1 MDTLLIVTQTPQGEE
16 IPLKVLYHE
25 HGSILEVQAQAMGM
39 DLAGWVSLLLET
51 GNTIYPDDIEP
62 GREVEPVEQPPG
74 ARRVQLTIGMLERLA
89 GKEWSLS
96 PHVGVTD
103 WIGVTCALAAM
114 DPENGAAA
122 RVLAAQGQTAC
133 QVAHALL
140 TMEWED
146 IEALVGTYENQSLK
160 EIYPC

>member
-25 HGSILEVQAQAMGM
+25 HGSVLEAQAQAVRM

-62 GREVEPVEQPPG
+62 GREVDSVEQPQG
-74 ARRVQLTIGMLERLA
+74 ARRVQLSIEMLERLA

-96 PHVGVTD
+96 PHIGVTD

-114 DPENGAAA
+114 NPENGAAA
-122 RVLAAQGQTAC
+122 RVLAGQGQTAP
-133 QVAHALL
+133 QIAHALL

-146 IEALVGTYENQSLK
+146 LEALAGTLSQK
-160 EIYPC
+160 E